1 MMTLTQAHTALL
13 EHVSQFTGIDQE
25 RIQYA
30 QVSNDFVVPQT
41 GLWCAVD
48 ILGSQSVISGLA
60 DQPLTRR
67 ISMLQITCYARPNT
81 GLIALNKLVDD
92 WLKHLEYYKVD
103 ALECLNAEVSQG
115 ENKDFVVRYIQLPFR
130 IN

>member
-1 MMTLTQAHTALL
+1 MMTLTQAHTALI
-13 EHVSQFTGIDQE
+13 ERVSQFTGIDQE
-25 RIQYA
+25 RIQYT
-30 QVSNDFVVPQT
+30 QISNDFMVPQT

-81 GLIALNKLVDD
+81 GLIALNTLVDD
-92 WLKHLEYYKVD
+92 WLVYLEYYQVD
-103 ALECLNAEVSQG
+103 ALECLNADVLQG
-115 ENKDFVVRYIQLPFR
+115 ENTDFIVRYIQVPFR
-130 IN
+130 VN

>member
-1 MMTLTQAHTALL
+1 MMTLTQAHTALI

-25 RIQYA
+25 HIQYT
-30 QVSNDFVVPQT
+30 QISNDFMVPQT

-48 ILGSQSVISGLA
+48 ILGSQSLISGLA

-81 GLIALNKLVDD
+81 GVITLNTLVDD
-92 WLKHLEYYKVD
+92 WLKHLEYYKFD

-115 ENKDFVVRYIQLPFR
+115 ENTDFLIRYIQVPFR
-130 IN
+130 VN